1 MGWALANVWYDK
13 YEGPPPPNTPL
24 ESVFMLVAMRRMEAD
39 LLATRALVHASLSPD
54 AKPDPT
60 IKAFQ
65 EYADKAIPFLA
76 TAQDLERKK
85 ERDALLAFTKLKAR
99 IDKKTIYK
107 KQAEQLQRHST
118 GAPSKFKL
126 RPRMPGL

>member
-13 YEGPPPPNTPL
+13 YEGPPPQNSPL
-24 ESVFMLVAMRRMEAD
+24 ESLFMILAMRRMEAD
-39 LLATRALVHASLSPD
+39 LLATRALVHASMSPD

-65 EYADKAIPFLA
+65 EYADKVLPFLA
-76 TAQDLERKK
+76 ASMDADKQK
-85 ERDALLAFTKLKAR
+85 ERDILLRFTKIKAR
-99 IDKKTIYK
+99 IDKREIYK
-107 KQAEQLQRHST
+107 KQAAALRR
-118 GAPSKFKL
+118 GASPDKFKL